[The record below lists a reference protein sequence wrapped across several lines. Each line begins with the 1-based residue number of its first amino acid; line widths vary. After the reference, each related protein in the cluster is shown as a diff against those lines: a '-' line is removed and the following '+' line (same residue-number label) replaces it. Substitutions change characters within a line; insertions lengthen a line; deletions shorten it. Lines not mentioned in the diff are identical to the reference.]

1 MARRTFNVAVAGQD
15 TLVEV
20 DWSRWSNAG
29 EIRVNGKAVK
39 GWGSGMWVPRE
50 VEFEIGDQ
58 KAVLVRKGL
67 LWENWS
73 LIIGG
78 KKLN

>member
-1 MARRTFNVAVAGQD
+1 MARKTFNVVVGGQD

-20 DWSRWSNAG
+20 KWGRLSNAG
-29 EIRVNGKAVK
+29 GIRVNGKPVK

-58 KAVLVRKGL
+58 KASLVRRGL
-67 LWENWS
+67 FFENWS
-73 LIIGG
+73 LIVGG
-78 KKLN
+78 KKLD